1 MIKKYLTAVALL
13 VLSLPTFAFEDYLI
27 TTDGKLTDIK
37 IQHND
42 VINVYPL
49 ITVDN
54 DKNTLIIEPL
64 KVGETKF
71 TVLKNNKDK
80 YLFSVNVT
88 ENKTTVEVVEGFGIL
103 SIDAP
108 PNLYEEY
115 FDLDEPP
122 EPKNTYDI
130 QQQIEESKRY
140 QDYINTLEEPPE
152 LRGKD

>member
-115 FDLDEPP
+115 FD
-122 EPKNTYDI
+122 
-130 QQQIEESKRY
+130 
-140 QDYINTLEEPPE
+140 
-152 LRGKD
+152 

>member
-1 MIKKYLTAVALL
+1 MKKYIILLALSM
-13 VLSLPTFAFEDYLI
+13 LSLPTFAFEDYII

-42 VINVYPL
+42 IINVYPL

-54 DKNTLIIEPL
+54 EKNTLVIEPL

-80 YLFSVNVT
+80 YLFNVNVT
-88 ENKTTVEVVEGFGIL
+88 EDKTTVEVVEGFGIL
-103 SIDAP
+103 AIDAP

-122 EPKNTYDI
+122 EPKSTSDI
-130 QQQIEESKRY
+130 QKQIEESKRY
-140 QDYINTLEEPPE
+140 QDFINTLEEPPE
-152 LRGKD
+152 LRGAD

>member
-1 MIKKYLTAVALL
+1 MKKYIILLALSM
-13 VLSLPTFAFEDYLI
+13 LSLPTFAFEDYII

-42 VINVYPL
+42 IINVYPL

-54 DKNTLIIEPL
+54 EKNTLVIEPL

-71 TVLKNNKDK
+71 TVLKNNKDN
-80 YLFSVNVT
+80 YLFNVNVT
-88 ENKTTVEVVEGFGIL
+88 EDKTTVEVVEGFGIL
-103 SIDAP
+103 AIDAP

-122 EPKNTYDI
+122 EPKSTSDI
-130 QQQIEESKRY
+130 QKQIEESKRY
-140 QDYINTLEEPPE
+140 QDFINTLEEPPE
-152 LRGKD
+152 LRGAD